1 MTAEATS
8 LLAPLAR
15 ELSHKII
22 GCPRGSAS
30 ILNAH
35 HRASPLPTRLGRRRG
50 VGSRPFS
57 VISDHHSL
65 LSRLPTP
72 FLKNRSTPFFKPLMP
87 PPLQPLEASDW
98 TLVFVTSAAVQKVGQ
113 IASRCRWGYE

>member
-1 MTAEATS
+1 M
-8 LLAPLAR
+8 L
-15 ELSHKII
+15 II
-22 GCPRGSAS
+22 GHRRCQPAS
-30 ILNAH
+30 VVGGASDH
-35 HRASPLPTRLGRRRG
+35 H
-50 VGSRPFS
+50 FS
-57 VISDHHSL
+57 VISDTNSDHHSL